1 MSAPLYLSPSVQFE
15 PLLHGWYAWSHLI
28 SPATAAMITVN
39 SHVRVMESF
48 LQHPDLHR
56 RAVTEQSMK
65 GGMFMDYD
73 GEPGR
78 VSDLLDATRARLSH
92 CVAFVQAIGQLN
104 ERLAKKTDGQS
115 LASVYADV
123 PEPLRGVVELVY
135 DLNHRP
141 SYRIVEPLLYASEYY
156 DETLQSIRFFTSRSD
171 ERPFV
176 LSSPRFEDAGT
187 VEMRVPFRSELVDH
201 LARLRNTPATREEID
216 AWLVEA
222 GLDAPAR
229 ERFAGFLTDVA
240 PRFDAQ
246 RDFADDSVRVRYFG
260 HATVLVQSRGV
271 SFLLDPALS
280 TAQSDGPPRFTY
292 DDLPDTIDYVL
303 LTHNHQDHVML
314 EALLQLRHKI
324 GTIVVPRSNAGSL
337 QDPSLKLMLRAIGFA
352 RVVELDELESLPTP
366 VGRIVGM
373 PFFGEHADL
382 DIRTKLGYCVRA
394 TGRGFV
400 FLADSNALEPTLYDR
415 MKRHLG
421 PIDALFI
428 GLECDGAPLSWL
440 YGPLYSKPLQRSVD
454 QSRRLNSSDASA
466 AIEIVGRLGAAQ
478 VFVYA
483 MGMEPWL
490 GFISSISYTGDS
502 RPIVESDR
510 LLAACAERGIPAE
523 RLYLQKE
530 MHFAARDEIPHGG

>member
-1 MSAPLYLSPSVQFE
+1 MSAPLLYLKPSAQFE

-65 GGMFMDYD
+65 GGMFMDYA
-73 GEPGR
+73 GEPER
-78 VSDLLDATRARLSH
+78 VSDLLDATRARLGH
-92 CVAFVQAIGQLN
+92 CVTFVQAVGQLN
-104 ERLAKKTDGQS
+104 ERLARKTDGQS
-115 LASVYADV
+115 LASVYTDV

-156 DETLQSIRFFTSRSD
+156 DESLQSIRFFTSGSD

-176 LSSPRFEDAGT
+176 LSSPRFEEEGT
-187 VEMRVPFRSELVDH
+187 VELRLPFRSPLVDR
-201 LARLRNTPATREEID
+201 LARLRHTPAPRADID
-216 AWLVEA
+216 AWLAEA
-222 GLDAPAR
+222 GLDAAAR
-229 ERFAGFLTDVA
+229 ERFSGFLTDEA
-240 PRFDAQ
+240 PRLDAQ
-246 RDFADDSVRVRYFG
+246 RNYDGDGVRVRYFG

-280 TAQSDGPPRFTY
+280 TAQSGGPPRFTY

-324 GTIVVPRSNAGSL
+324 GTIVVPRSNSGSL

-352 RVVELDELESLPTP
+352 NVVELDEVESLPTP
-366 VGRIVGM
+366 VGSIVGL

-394 TGRGFV
+394 AGRGFV

-415 MKRHLG
+415 LKRHVG
-421 PIDALFI
+421 PIDSLFI
-428 GLECDGAPLSWL
+428 GLECEGAPLSWL

-454 QSRRLNSSDASA
+454 QSRRLNSSDAGA
-466 AIEIVGRLGAAQ
+466 AIEIIGRLGAEQ
-478 VFVYA
+478 VYVYA

-490 GFISSISYTGDS
+490 GFISSISYTDAS

-530 MHFAARDEIPHGG
+530 VVYAPRDGG